1 MEKVEKLLRIEFDSK
16 AVYGDNN
23 KHTKKIDIYMVVM

>member
-1 MEKVEKLLRIEFDSK
+1 MEKVEKLLRKEFDSK

-23 KHTKKIDIYMVVM
+23 KHTQKNRYIWW